1 MMDSV
6 GTTSFGRLRPRVPA
20 DSALRPLAAIAGLA
34 LAYYATAVAGYALLM
49 IPSPPTMAVL
59 WPPNVLLFVAFLVTP
74 LRLWPIVTV
83 FALMTQL
90 AVAATVPIPVG
101 RSLAMFTGN
110 LSQPL
115 IAAGVLRWLGHRAE
129 LFETLT
135 GVTAFVVVAAVAAP
149 AIASLMSATALL
161 AAGWITDPWAHWR
174 MRFVTNMLST
184 LVLAPPLLIFL
195 RWRTLP
201 RPFAPRVA
209 EFLILLAMLTASERL
224 VESFVTQM
232 TVSPLLFAPLPFL
245 LWAAVRFG
253 PAGLGL
259 VLCFTALFRYFTGA
273 HPGHELPDPPDAI
286 VTTQLTLI
294 AMSLP
299 LLFLSTLLVDRRR
312 SEEAL
317 RTGHSRYGLA
327 TNAGSVGVWDWD
339 LTTNAM
345 YIDPALKRFIG
356 CDDSEIDNTLDGWAR
371 RMHPDDGGRVMAE
384 VQAHI
389 DGRTPAFEVQH
400 RMLHKD
406 GSIRWFLCRGVVVE
420 RVGGRATRMTGTD
433 MDITLQKRAEAAL
446 EDAQS
451 ELARMIRLSD
461 MGGLTATIAHEVNQ
475 PLCAIVAN
483 ANAVLRWLGHAE
495 PDAAQM
501 RAALEDIVRDGK
513 RAGELI
519 RRTRALF
526 ERGEIDRQPI
536 AINDVVLS
544 ATTLTR
550 AAAVSGRIS
559 VHTELQPSLPTI
571 TADFVQ
577 LQQVFC
583 NLIMNAVEAM
593 SGVANRPLTLTIAT
607 RREDAGVHVTVADTG
622 RGLEEDDA
630 ERVFRPL
637 VTSRPDG
644 MGIGLSMS
652 RLIIEMHGG
661 RLWAAPNPD
670 VGATFH
676 ILLPPS

>member
-6 GTTSFGRLRPRVPA
+6 GTTSFDRLLPRSLS
-20 DSALRPLAAIAGLA
+20 DSSLRPLMAIAGLA
-34 LAYYATAVAGYALLM
+34 LAYYFTAVAGYALLM
-49 IPSPPTMAVL
+49 VPSPPSMAVL
-59 WPPNVLLFVAFLVTP
+59 WTPNVLLFVAFLVAP
-74 LRLWPIVTV
+74 IRLWPIVT
-83 FALMTQL
+83 ALALLTQL
-90 AVAATVPIPVG
+90 AVAVTVPIPIG

-110 LSQPL
+110 ISQPL
-115 IAAGVLRWLGHRAE
+115 IAAGVLRWLDHRAD
-129 LFETLT
+129 LFETLK
-135 GVTAFVVVAAVAAP
+135 GVTVFIVVAALAAP
-149 AIASLMSATALL
+149 AIASLISAAVLQ
-161 AAGWITDPWAHWR
+161 AAGWIADPWAHWR
-174 MRFVTNMLST
+174 LRFVTNVLSM
-184 LVLAPPLLIFL
+184 LVLAPPLLVVL

-209 EFLILLAMLTASERL
+209 EFLILLTMLTASERL
-224 VESFVTQM
+224 VESLMTPM

-253 PAGLGL
+253 PGGLGL

-273 HPGHELPDPPDAI
+273 HPGHGLPDPPDAV

-299 LLFLSTLLVDRRR
+299 LLVLSTLLIDRRR
-312 SEEAL
+312 TEEAL

-327 TNAGSVGVWDWD
+327 TSAGSVGVWDWD

-345 YIDPALKRFIG
+345 YLDPALKRFLG
-356 CDDSEIDNTLDGWAR
+356 FDDSEIENSLDGWTRQVHHEDAAR
-371 RMHPDDGGRVMAE
+371 IMAE
-384 VQAHI
+384 VQAHME
-389 DGRTPAFEVQH
+389 GRTPSFEVQH

-420 RVGGRATRMTGTD
+420 RTGGRPTRMTGTD
-433 MDITLQKRAEAAL
+433 TDITVKKHAEEAL
-446 EDAQS
+446 EEAQS
-451 ELARMIRLSD
+451 ELSRMIRLSD

-519 RRTRALF
+519 RRTRGLF
-526 ERGEIDRQPI
+526 ERGEIERQPI

-550 AAAVSGRIS
+550 AAVVSGRIA

-583 NLIMNAVEAM
+583 NLIMNAVQAM
-593 SGVANRPLTLTIAT
+593 SGITNRPLTLTIAT
-607 RREDAGVHVTVADTG
+607 RREDAGVHATVADTG

-644 MGIGLSMS
+644 MGIGLAMS
-652 RLIIEMHGG
+652 RFIIEMHGG

-676 ILLPPS
+676 ILLPLS

>member
-1 MMDSV
+1 
-6 GTTSFGRLRPRVPA
+6 
-20 DSALRPLAAIAGLA
+20 
-34 LAYYATAVAGYALLM
+34 
-49 IPSPPTMAVL
+49 
-59 WPPNVLLFVAFLVTP
+59 
-74 LRLWPIVTV
+74 
-83 FALMTQL
+83 
-90 AVAATVPIPVG
+90 
-101 RSLAMFTGN
+101 
-110 LSQPL
+110 
-115 IAAGVLRWLGHRAE
+115 
-129 LFETLT
+129 
-135 GVTAFVVVAAVAAP
+135 
-149 AIASLMSATALL
+149 
-161 AAGWITDPWAHWR
+161 
-174 MRFVTNMLST
+174 
-184 LVLAPPLLIFL
+184 
-195 RWRTLP
+195 
-201 RPFAPRVA
+201 
-209 EFLILLAMLTASERL
+209 
-224 VESFVTQM
+224 
-232 TVSPLLFAPLPFL
+232 
-245 LWAAVRFG
+245 
-253 PAGLGL
+253 
-259 VLCFTALFRYFTGA
+259 
-273 HPGHELPDPPDAI
+273 
-286 VTTQLTLI
+286 
-294 AMSLP
+294 
-299 LLFLSTLLVDRRR
+299 
-312 SEEAL
+312 
-317 RTGHSRYGLA
+317 
-327 TNAGSVGVWDWD
+327 
-339 LTTNAM
+339 
-345 YIDPALKRFIG
+345 
-356 CDDSEIDNTLDGWAR
+356 
-371 RMHPDDGGRVMAE
+371 MHPDDGERVMAE

-389 DGRTPAFEVQH
+389 DGRTPAFEIQH

-451 ELARMIRLSD
+451 ELSRMIRLSD

-483 ANAVLRWLGHAE
+483 ANAALRWLGHAE
-495 PDAAQM
+495 PDTVQM

-519 RRTRALF
+519 RRTRGLF
-526 ERGEIDRQPI
+526 ERGEIERQPI

-550 AAAVSGRIS
+550 AAVVSGRIS

-583 NLIMNAVEAM
+583 NLIMNAVQAM
-593 SGVANRPLTLTIAT
+593 SGLTNRPLTLTIAT
-607 RREDAGVHVTVADTG
+607 SREGAGVHATVADTG

-676 ILLPPS
+676 ILLPLS